1 MATHSKPYGFFFAL
15 CSCLFLFGCQEA
27 ACQAQIIEQLL
38 DSRHERSWQLFVYTV
53 PLNRIVGRQVS
64 SRYRAVVREGIAG
77 HSSLDRHDREVPMFH
92 ITFQIPLVANV
103 TKDEDQAD
111 LFWLPIWPYGL
122 CLAASDPDPVNSNST
137 AWHDTY
143 RVLVRPCKEYLLV
156 LNWMFRQKTW
166 RRRHG
171 RDHVFWANRWQFR
184 AKWTIEETNSRF
196 IYMFA
201 NSIMLATEDRWAMPH
216 NRLGRRSIAL
226 PFFVESEWWQTEALT
241 GSRDIS
247 AIFVGSLKARGCHL
261 QSCPVDYMEIML
273 ATREAIA
280 KSLAASPGTKLVIFD
295 ASKVIALKVSDIAEM
310 YKRSVF
316 CPIPNG
322 DVHTSKRF
330 FCAIAAGCIPVI
342 IADGFQPVYPSILD
356 WTKFSIQLP
365 QSEVIAG
372 DLMTILNKIPTSTV
386 SALQAELARVRNKFR
401 FGSEEEVKQLGSDTA
416 AHAIVQEMG
425 ALVSAQRRQHHDITL
440 VRAGGASMPPH
451 SCIYGSTFG
460 LQDGVPW
467 ARRGCHGVFSVT
479 DSSTATIYRCSPRY
493 KCSVL
498 N

>member
-1 MATHSKPYGFFFAL
+1 MRRSCQPGAKCKDEDNIEECHGRWKHLGDCFFAEYGRTL
-15 CSCLFLFGCQEA
+15 EA
-27 ACQAQIIEQLL
+27 ARPLL
-38 DSRHERSWQLFVYTV
+38 
-53 PLNRIVGRQVS
+53 
-64 SRYRAVVREGIAG
+64 RALRLSLSVR
-77 HSSLDRHDREVPMFH
+77 
-92 ITFQIPLVANV
+92 IPLVANV
-103 TKDEDQAD
+103 TKDEEQAD

-143 RVLVRPCKEYLLV
+143 RVLLRPCKEYLLV

-166 RRRHG
+166 RRRTG

-184 AKWTIEETNSRF
+184 AKWTIEEMNSRF
-196 IYMFA
+196 NYMFA

-216 NRLGRRSIAL
+216 NRLGHRSMVL
-226 PFFVESEWWQTEALT
+226 PFFVESEWWQTAASTE
-241 GSRDIS
+241 SRDMS
-247 AIFVGSLKARGCHL
+247 AIFVGSLQARGCHL
-261 QSCPVDYMEIML
+261 QSCPANYMELML

-295 ASKVIALKVSDIAEM
+295 ASKVITLKVSDIAEM

-365 QSEVIAG
+365 QTEVIAG
-372 DLMTILNKIPTSTV
+372 DLMTILNKIPTSTR
-386 SALQAELARVRNKFR
+386 LQLMQSSKKWAPLFPH
-401 FGSEEEVKQLGSDTA
+401 EEGNPIS
-416 AHAIVQEMG
+416 
-425 ALVSAQRRQHHDITL
+425 R
-440 VRAGGASMPPH
+440 
-451 SCIYGSTFG
+451 
-460 LQDGVPW
+460 
-467 ARRGCHGVFSVT
+467 
-479 DSSTATIYRCSPRY
+479 
-493 KCSVL
+493 
-498 N
+498 